1 MNLAAAVG
9 IDRRRLRTARI
20 FCINGNR
27 AGVLDIQL
35 RPVADRSDAHRADI
49 GLRIDREVLALE
61 IDVYRRLDIG
71 IRDGSTERGQPCA
84 SLDLGLSRRDL
95 RIFRKDVTSVFLTY
109 TGIRIFD
116 IS

>member
-20 FCINGNR
+20 FCIDGNR

-61 IDVYRRLDIG
+61 VNVYRGLYVG
-71 IRDGSTERGQPCA
+71 IRDCCAECGQPRTG
-84 SLDLGLSRRDL
+84 LDLGLSRRDL